1 MIILQVQ
8 ENATQHFQTHSAI
21 LLGFFSTK
29 EDIFLNQNS
38 FINFL
43 YVTLYLSFKVSV
55 CPVFSCTEV

>member
-29 EDIFLNQNS
+29 EDIF
-38 FINFL
+38 
-43 YVTLYLSFKVSV
+43 FKPKFFYKFSV
-55 CPVFSCTEV
+55 CHTLFKF